1 MSLLMDAL
9 KQQNQDTV
17 PPQVPTPDPSNS
29 SQHFWQWFALGL
41 LVVLGIFVGFLLAQ
55 WLQKEPTAPAEN
67 AVAAQVSMPQAVA
80 VTPIEPLVATPG
92 LILSDLLSVPVA
104 TGSEEEEQ
112 LVVSGERAQSA
123 NDWQAAAEQFE
134 EYVEPPAMAEAD
146 LDEPVQ
152 ELPAQTPE
160 MSANDVSQSLR
171 DKFQFALESTE
182 ATTFKS
188 KVTESAA
195 PARDIRT
202 LDDLL
207 QRQIPPLRFQ
217 AHVYATDPQQ
227 RWVKVN
233 GKDLQEGQWI
243 TADIQLKEIT
253 PNYVLLQTGRQM
265 FSMEALSEWSYR
277 LKN

>member
-17 PPQVPTPDPSNS
+17 PTQVPTPVPSNS
-29 SQHFWQWFALGL
+29 SQHFWQWFAVGL

-55 WLQKEPTAPAEN
+55 WLQKEPTAPVEN
-67 AVAAQVSMPQAVA
+67 AVAAQVSMPQPVA

-92 LILSDLLSVPVA
+92 LILSDLLSVPVSA
-104 TGSEEEEQ
+104 GSEEEEQ
-112 LVVSGERAQSA
+112 LVVSGERARSA